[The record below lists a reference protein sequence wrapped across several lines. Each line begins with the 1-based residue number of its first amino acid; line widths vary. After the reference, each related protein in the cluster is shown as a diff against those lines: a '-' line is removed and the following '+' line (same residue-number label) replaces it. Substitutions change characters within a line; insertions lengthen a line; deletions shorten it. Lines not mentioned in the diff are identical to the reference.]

1 MSLITRLIT
10 ELRTE
15 IGDEEYLL
23 TSHDIDE
30 EIDQMKDISSKEEL
44 TELKYKREQ
53 HKGKIQG
60 LKTAIFILGM
70 YAKNGS
76 YHSNKSINRH
86 KK

>member
-23 TSHDIDE
+23 TSHDTDE
-30 EIDQMKDISSKEEL
+30 EIDKDKDIFSKEHI
-44 TELKYKREQ
+44 TDMKYTRER

-60 LKTAIFILGM
+60 LRNAVYILGR

-76 YHSNKSINRH
+76 YHSQESINRH

>member
-53 HKGKIQG
+53 HNVVSQ
-60 LKTAIFILGM
+60 T
-70 YAKNGS
+70 
-76 YHSNKSINRH
+76 
-86 KK
+86 